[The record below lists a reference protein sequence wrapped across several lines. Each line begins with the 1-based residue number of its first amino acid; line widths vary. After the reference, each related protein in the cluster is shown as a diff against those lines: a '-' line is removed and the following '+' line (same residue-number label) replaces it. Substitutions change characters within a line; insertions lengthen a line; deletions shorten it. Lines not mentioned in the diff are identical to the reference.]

1 MPLAERDGLDI
12 ERLLDDLHRKR
23 CWLDTVIEGLEQAV
37 QSPEI
42 RLIDAVEAAFKD
54 GQTPRVDILAHKGS
68 LLQALAAK
76 VPRRVGAASEKPV
89 DTANQA
95 A

>member
-1 MPLAERDGLDI
+1 
-12 ERLLDDLHRKR
+12 LHRKK
-23 CWLDTVIEGLEQAV
+23 CWLDTVIQGLEQAI

-54 GQTPRVDILAHKGS
+54 GQTPRVDILAHQGS
-68 LLQALAAK
+68 LLRALAAK
-76 VPRRVGAASEKPV
+76 VPHRSRAASEKRV
-89 DTANQA
+89 DTSKQA